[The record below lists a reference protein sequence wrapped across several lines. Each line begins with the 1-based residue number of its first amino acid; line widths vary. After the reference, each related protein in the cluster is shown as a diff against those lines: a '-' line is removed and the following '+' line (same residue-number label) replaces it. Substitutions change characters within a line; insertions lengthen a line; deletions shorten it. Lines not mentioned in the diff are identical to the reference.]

1 PFPVGQDRHVFHFCG
16 GHDRVGGGHTVGSG
30 IAWWRRDVETGVTAQ
45 GQFHGGGAEG
55 ASDAGRVVV
64 AGAHAEP
71 CGGRVLGVAVRVLRR
86 DEGEA
91 QVFGFTAGQGGTYL
105 LFDQGRLVLGG
116 QSGDEEFDLVAE
128 TGEAGQSHLQ
138 SGGWC
143 LTSGSAQVYPVGALL
158 GELHGVQSCGHVG
171 SGIACPGDLVHQL
184 GGDGAW
190 GHRTPAA
197 WVFGDGRAAV
207 GVDLGDREPGVG
219 QVVAVVCQFFGVGVV
234 AAGGLGSA
242 FDDMAG
248 HGGPGQ
254 CVEVLPF
261 PSEVGD
267 GGSQGQGGVGDPA
280 GDDDVGTC
288 VQAGGDT
295 EGAQV
300 GVGGQWCAEVEFLG
314 PVEEIVAGDAGD
326 AGGKAELVGQ

>member
-1 PFPVGQDRHVFHFCG
+1 
-16 GHDRVGGGHTVGSG
+16 
-30 IAWWRRDVETGVTAQ
+30 
-45 GQFHGGGAEG
+45 
-55 ASDAGRVVV
+55 
-64 AGAHAEP
+64 
-71 CGGRVLGVAVRVLRR
+71 
-86 DEGEA
+86 
-91 QVFGFTAGQGGTYL
+91 
-105 LFDQGRLVLGG
+105 
-116 QSGDEEFDLVAE
+116 
-128 TGEAGQSHLQ
+128 
-138 SGGWC
+138 C

-326 AGGKAELVGQ
+326 AGGKAELVGQFGEFVGQSTRVEASGVAHHGDPAFHDRGQIFPHLPQEGLGVAAFGVGELVSAEDGHGQFGQVVTGEDIDGTFGEHLLDGGEA